1 MKEVLIMWSNRRV
14 RMLEEIAETIGKET
28 GVPIR
33 IDYCEKCAKTKNIRI
48 RYAPHEAHRM
58 DGLRVDA
65 VMGEPTLEVKMLLAM
80 VKDSRILRDTEE
92 LCEYVREIE
101 GESQKQ
107 AELQMMHD
115 TFVEMIT
122 KAAGNR
128 KYFRDFMEWLESTDF
143 FRAPA
148 STKYHGSEEGGLVKH
163 SLNVCKRLLDRKDL
177 KCSWET
183 AVIASLLHDVC
194 KIDNYIPVKEDG
206 SIKEWKY
213 NRNLLLPIGHSE
225 RSIILIQQTGMTL
238 TLEEIVAIRWHMGA
252 FDNAVRGGSREMSEA
267 FGKYPLALQLH
278 LADMEATYL
287 DEGRND

>member
-1 MKEVLIMWSNRRV
+1 MKEILIMWSSRRE
-14 RMLEEIAETIGKET
+14 RMLEEIVETIGRET

-33 IDYCEKCAKTKNIRI
+33 IDYKEQCAKTKNIRM
-48 RYAPHEAHRM
+48 RYAPHEAYRM

-65 VMGEPTLEVKMLLAM
+65 VMGEPTLEVKMLLSR

-101 GESQKQ
+101 GECKKQ
-107 AELQMMHD
+107 EELQLAHD

-122 KAAGNR
+122 KAAGHR
-128 KYFRDFMEWLESTDF
+128 RFFRDFMEWLESTDF

-194 KIDNYIPVKEDG
+194 KIDNYIPVEEDG
-206 SIKEWKY
+206 NIKEWKY
-213 NRNLLLPIGHSE
+213 NRNILLPIGHSE

-267 FGKYPLALQLH
+267 FGKYTLALQLH